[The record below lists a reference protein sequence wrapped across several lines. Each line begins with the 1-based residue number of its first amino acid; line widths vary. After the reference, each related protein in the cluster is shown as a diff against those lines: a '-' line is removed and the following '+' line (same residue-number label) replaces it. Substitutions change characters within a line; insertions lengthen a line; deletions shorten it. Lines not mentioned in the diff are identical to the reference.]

1 MSTASLF
8 DPQSFLDATTTE
20 ANVKRPP
27 IPAGTELV
35 GVILKIASRAW
46 QGKKDPTTGGIV
58 IDVTVEFDL
67 DAAAPNIKQ
76 LVGLDKVTIQDGIML
91 DLTDSGSIDYS
102 PGKNSKLRRY
112 REALGLNV
120 PGQSFAARMMEGR
133 TVRCKIKNEPYEG
146 DIFDKIDS
154 VAKV

>member
-1 MSTASLF
+1 MSTTSIF

-20 ANVKRPP
+20 AATKRPP

-35 GVILKIASRAW
+35 GVISKIASRAW
-46 QGKKDPTTGGIV
+46 QGKKDPTQGGIV
-58 IDVTVEFDL
+58 IDATVEFDL
-67 DAAAPNIKQ
+67 DAAPPHIKQ
-76 LVGLDKVTIQDGIML
+76 LVGLPKVTIQDGIML
-91 DLTDSGSIDYS
+91 DLTDAGSIDYA

-112 REALGLNV
+112 REALGLNT
-120 PGQSFAARMMEGR
+120 PGQSFAPRMMEGR

-146 DIFDKIDS
+146 DIFDKIES